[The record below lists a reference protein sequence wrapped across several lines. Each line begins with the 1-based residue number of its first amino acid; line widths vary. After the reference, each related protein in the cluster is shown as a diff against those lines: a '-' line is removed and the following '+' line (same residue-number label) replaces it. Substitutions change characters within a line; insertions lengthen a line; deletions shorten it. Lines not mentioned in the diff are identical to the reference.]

1 MDERDERD
9 ERETTSGEG
18 AQQVATA
25 DEQATPLIDDA
36 DGFRRRWETIQ
47 SGFVD
52 EPRRSIEEADTLVDD
67 VIRSLS
73 EAFARERQG
82 LEAQWSSGDDVS
94 TEDLRRG
101 LQRYR
106 SFFNRLLSR

>member
-1 MDERDERD
+1 MEMEMDDMDES
-9 ERETTSGEG
+9 TSVEAG
-18 AQQVATA
+18 QQVATA
-25 DEQATPLIDDA
+25 GEAPTPLIDDA
-36 DGFRRRWETIQ
+36 DGFRRRWESIQ

-52 EPRRSIEEADTLVDD
+52 EPRQSIQEADALVDD

-82 LEAQWSSGDDVS
+82 LEEQWSSGDDVS

-106 SFFNRLLSR
+106 SFFNRLLSS

>member
-1 MDERDERD
+1 MDKMDESTRV
-9 ERETTSGEG
+9 ETDQR
-18 AQQVATA
+18 AATA
-25 DEQATPLIDDA
+25 DEEPTPLIDDA
-36 DGFRRRWETIQ
+36 VGFRRRWETIQ

-52 EPRRSIEEADTLVDD
+52 EPRHSIQEADALVDD

-82 LEAQWSSGDDVS
+82 LEEQWSSGDDVS

>member
-1 MDERDERD
+1 MEHMDE
-9 ERETTSGEG
+9 TTEVGRG
-18 AQQVATA
+18 GQVAT
-25 DEQATPLIDDA
+25 DEQQQAPLIEDA

-52 EPRRSIEEADTLVDD
+52 EPRQSMQQADALVDD
-67 VIRSLS
+67 VIRSLTD
-73 EAFARERQG
+73 AFARERQG
-82 LEAQWSSGDDVS
+82 LERQWSSGEDVS

>member
-1 MDERDERD
+1 MDETTDI
-9 ERETTSGEG
+9 ETGR
-18 AQQVATA
+18 QVATA
-25 DEQATPLIDDA
+25 EDQPSLVEDA

-52 EPRRSIEEADTLVDD
+52 EPRQSIQAADALVDD

-73 EAFARERQG
+73 AAFAHERQV
-82 LEAQWSSGDDVS
+82 LEDQWSSGDDVS

-106 SFFNRLLSR
+106 SFFNRLLSQ

>member
-1 MDERDERD
+1 MDENESAV
-9 ERETTSGEG
+9 ETGR
-18 AQQVATA
+18 QVATA
-25 DEQATPLIDDA
+25 EEQTPLIEDA

-52 EPRRSIEEADTLVDD
+52 EPRQSMQAADALVDD

-73 EAFARERQG
+73 AAFAREREG
-82 LEAQWSSGDDVS
+82 LEEQWSSGDDVS

-106 SFFNRLLSR
+106 SFFNRLLSH